1 MIHLAGAMLLKA
13 MVSKRK
19 EEIDY
24 RQWLNQLMIYSVFL
38 NDKN

>member
-1 MIHLAGAMLLKA
+1 MVLNADYMIHLAGAMLLKA

-24 RQWLNQLMIYSVFL
+24 RQ
-38 NDKN
+38 